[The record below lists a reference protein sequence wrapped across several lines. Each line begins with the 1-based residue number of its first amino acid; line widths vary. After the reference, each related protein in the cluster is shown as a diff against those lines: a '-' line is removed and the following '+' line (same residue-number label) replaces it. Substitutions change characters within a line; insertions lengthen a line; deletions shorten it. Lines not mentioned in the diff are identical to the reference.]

1 MGAAAGIGTF
11 LKSLLVVFGALILTN
26 VRLDIWLRPTSPRQ
40 YRLMCQAVG
49 WPPSGPWC
57 HRAIWTAPPRLDVV
71 GAVTV
76 TAATG
81 SFIYGMLNAGE
92 EGWTDLGTLLPSGA
106 AIVLYG
112 VFVLVERTVPAPLMR
127 LNLLARCP
135 IAVGAF

>member
-1 MGAAAGIGTF
+1 M
-11 LKSLLVVFGALILTN
+11 
-26 VRLDIWLRPTSPRQ
+26 
-40 YRLMCQAVG
+40 
-49 WPPSGPWC
+49 
-57 HRAIWTAPPRLDVV
+57 
-71 GAVTV
+71 TV

-112 VFVLVERTVPAPLMR
+112 VLVLVERTVPAALMR

-135 IAVGAF
+135 IAVGAFLMLVAAGLLIAGLFLGSQYLQHLRGLSALETGLFFLPRPWPS